1 VVFFPACFRPILLDE
16 MGIPKPIGFV
26 KTLSG
31 HLKNSK
37 MKKGIVNQY
46 PHMMRELP
54 EESCEMIRGGDA
66 IWYWVTSCV
75 SDFLSYPNGSI
86 SSGQRLYNAALG

>member
-1 VVFFPACFRPILLDE
+1 
-16 MGIPKPIGFV
+16 MGIPKPMRFV

-37 MKKGIVNQY
+37 MKKEIFNQY

-54 EESCEMIRGGDA
+54 EESCEMIRGGNTL
-66 IWYWVTSCV
+66 WYWVAFCV
-75 SDFLSYPNGSI
+75 SDFLPNGSN
-86 SSGQRLYNAALG
+86 SGQRLYNAALG